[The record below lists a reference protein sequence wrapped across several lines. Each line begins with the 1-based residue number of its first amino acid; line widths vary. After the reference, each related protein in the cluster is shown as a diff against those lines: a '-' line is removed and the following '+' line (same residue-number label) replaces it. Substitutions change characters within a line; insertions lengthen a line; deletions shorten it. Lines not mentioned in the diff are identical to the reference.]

1 MRLNI
6 YDLLY
11 HEKLIIS
18 EAAVKELEQL
28 LGPKKDADAGEG
40 ADGETEEKVE
50 AAPVEAAPA
59 KPKRVRKPKA
69 EAAEPAAPKL
79 KLGRRRRIM
88 RTVWDII
95 KSPVITEKALVAKE
109 ETQDTGQL
117 LTFRVD
123 RRATKPEIKSA
134 VESIFQVKV
143 DRVRTINFMGKMARR
158 GRFEGRKPS
167 WKKAYVTLK
176 QGEKPVDYG
185 ESI

>member
-1 MRLNI
+1 
-6 YDLLY
+6 
-11 HEKLIIS
+11 
-18 EAAVKELEQL
+18 
-28 LGPKKDADAGEG
+28 
-40 ADGETEEKVE
+40 
-50 AAPVEAAPA
+50 
-59 KPKRVRKPKA
+59 
-69 EAAEPAAPKL
+69 
-79 KLGRRRRIM
+79 M

-109 ETQDTGQL
+109 ESQDTGQL

-123 RRATKPEIKSA
+123 RHATKPTITSA
-134 VESIFQVKV
+134 IETIFQVKV

-176 QGEKPVDYG
+176 EGEKAVDYG

>member
-1 MRLNI
+1 
-6 YDLLY
+6 
-11 HEKLIIS
+11 
-18 EAAVKELEQL
+18 
-28 LGPKKDADAGEG
+28 
-40 ADGETEEKVE
+40 
-50 AAPVEAAPA
+50 
-59 KPKRVRKPKA
+59 
-69 EAAEPAAPKL
+69 
-79 KLGRRRRIM
+79 M

-95 KSPVITEKALVAKE
+95 RSPVITEKALVAKE
-109 ETQDTGQL
+109 ETQDARQL

-123 RRATKPEIKSA
+123 RHATKPEIKSA

-143 DRVRTINFMGKMARR
+143 DHVHTVNYMGKMARR